1 LGLTEDFRSPT
12 GLAVVA
18 AMDLA
23 IKLYS
28 LLHDV
33 LPQKL
38 KFCCIFSCEKLY
50 TYVISTPEWRPK
62 EHILL

>member
-1 LGLTEDFRSPT
+1 MLGLTEDFRSPT
-12 GLAVVA
+12 GLVVVA

-23 IKLYS
+23 IKLHC

-38 KFCCIFSCEKLY
+38 N
-50 TYVISTPEWRPK
+50 
-62 EHILL
+62 